1 MYNINVTNARRELY
15 NLLSMAIRDSEPVS
29 ISTKNGNAVL
39 ISEADYNALLETLYL
54 SSDPAYKQSLL
65 DGKNTPLSDC
75 VDESDVDRLF
85 NQP

>member
-1 MYNINVTNARRELY
+1 MYHINVTNARKELY

-54 SSDPAYKQSLL
+54 SSDLAYKQSLL

-75 VDESDVDRLF
+75 VDESDVDL
-85 NQP
+85 